1 MNAPR
6 LASSR
11 TGFRIAAAAVLAA
24 VLSAAGCAHRGTSNF
39 MKAINS
45 IEPGTAMDRVKDAL
59 GSPDEKREG
68 TAPVRPAPPVGS
80 PEGVLVT
87 VPPGVHYREWIYKRG
102 DSRYHVFFVP
112 SAGKPDKW
120 EVLAVRSAPAAKVY

>member
-1 MNAPR
+1 MEGT
-6 LASSR
+6 SSR
-11 TGFRIAAAAVLAA
+11 TSNRSRTFGGILLSLLLLAG
-24 VLSAAGCAHRGTSNF
+24 GCAHRGTSSF

-45 IEPGTAMDRVKDAL
+45 IEPGTAMERVRKAL
-59 GSPDEKREG
+59 GDPDAKREG
-68 TAPVRPAPPVGS
+68 VAPVRPVPPAGS

-87 VPPGVHYREWIYKRG
+87 VPSGVKYRKWTYKRG

-112 SAGKPDKW
+112 TAGTSGKW